1 MIGLLY
7 YIQIMQTFKF
17 SDSSA
22 RRNAFMKD
30 LRNVQREEIKKRA
43 RTEMVKHLSMQ
54 SLKEL
59 IDYTKHHITTRAL
72 G

>member
-7 YIQIMQTFKF
+7 YIQIMHTFKF

-59 IDYTKHHITTRAL
+59 ID
-72 G
+72 